1 MATQTAIREVE
12 KPARFWNVV
21 TESNA
26 SEATITLYGDVISE
40 QPRDWWTG
48 EVIEG
53 NYITPEGFAQDLEQI
68 KDKKTINIK
77 INSLGGDLYTAIAI
91 HNALKQLKGT
101 KNVIIEGIAASAA
114 SIIAMAGD
122 VIKIF
127 PGSIVMIH
135 NVAGLL
141 MDYYTIADLK
151 KLIKG
156 FDACERAAA
165 AIYAAKTKLTEDVL
179 RGMMDKETWMTGQE
193 AIDKGFAD
201 EFVDGQEPVI
211 MYNKAAHVMVVN
223 GVRHNTQG
231 INVPDELQLQPLAVT
246 ASATVSNQPKE
257 KEIIM
262 TLDELKAQHPELVA
276 QIEAEAVAKD
286 RARIQEIEE
295 IQDSIGD
302 PELVASAKFT
312 KPTNAADLALAAM
325 KKQQALGVNFL
336 KNRADEQKPADKV
349 QAAAQQ
355 IEDPKDFKAA
365 TQEQEKEAIKNTAE
379 LYKKVFK

>member
-1 MATQTAIREVE
+1 MATQTAIKQVE

-21 TESNA
+21 TESDA
-26 SEATITLYGDVISE
+26 SEATITLYGDVTSE

-77 INSLGGDLYTAIAI
+77 INSLGGDLYTALAI
-91 HNALKQLKGT
+91 HNALKELKGT

-151 KLIKG
+151 KVIRG

-223 GVRHNTQG
+223 GVRHNTKG
-231 INVPDELQLQPLAVT
+231 INVPDELKLQPLAVT
-246 ASATVSNQPKE
+246 AAATVSNQPKE

-286 RARIQEIEE
+286 RERIKEIEE
-295 IQDSIGD
+295 IQDTIGD

-312 KPTNAADLALAAM
+312 KPTNAAELALAAM

-336 KNRADEQKPADKV
+336 KNRAEEQKPADKV
-349 QAAAQQ
+349 KAAAQQ
-355 IEDPKDFKAA
+355 IDDPKDFKAA